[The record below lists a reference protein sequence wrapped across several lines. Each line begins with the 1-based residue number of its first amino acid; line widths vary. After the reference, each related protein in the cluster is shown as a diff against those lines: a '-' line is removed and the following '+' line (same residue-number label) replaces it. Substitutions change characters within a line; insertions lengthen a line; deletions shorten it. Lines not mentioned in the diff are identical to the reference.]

1 MMMHPSNHKCIHF
14 LGIIA
19 LLTLLSCSKE
29 KDTLPARAYH
39 TTTSYFNGYY
49 NANYLFKETI
59 NRLEDAYE
67 FKDEGFIEVVYYG
80 TEEEI
85 KSYDSDFETITK
97 KNDAVLFKHPNG
109 NYVDNCRLLTG
120 KCWLYRQNYTLALK
134 NFNYVLEEF
143 PESDLVPE
151 VWFRIAESHYLM
163 ENGEQAR
170 SVFQEMIVE
179 NDTFYFDEEL
189 SAEIALFRTRLAIED
204 EKYQEA
210 IEVLNE
216 NIPYM
221 KGRQRIAKTH
231 FLLGQLYAQNK
242 DFARS
247 LEQYNLVEKYSGDYE
262 LAFKAKIRVARL
274 YVEFQD
280 GLNEDSE
287 VYKYLTSLLK
297 DEKNLEYRDQIYYE
311 FALLELKQE
320 HQEKGIEYL
329 KESIRVNV
337 SNDRQKALSYYK
349 IGQIYFYEEQDY
361 DLAQTYYD
369 SAATT
374 ISPQSPEYK
383 EITTLAATLKEY
395 ITQKNTIHYQDS
407 MLTLAALPEKEL
419 EALIDKLVEE
429 DKKRK
434 EEEARRL
441 LEQMNSNNLNDP
453 FYNPQLQNV
462 NRNNNRRNQGAM
474 WYFDNPST
482 ISNGK
487 LEFQQRWGQRR
498 NEDNW
503 RRSKKTSSLA
513 FGNGNDN
520 QAQAEPEVV
529 DSTLFQAVGK
539 DRYQYYKDIPKTDE
553 EIVEVTK
560 KIEEA
565 MYKLGQVYSQKLN
578 EPDSAI
584 ETFEGLIDRFRDG
597 DYNLQTRYA
606 LYQLYREKHN
616 NASRVHENYILDNH
630 PNSVY
635 AYLIQGRDPN
645 ELKKSEEEFRFAYDG
660 LLNAYVNQMYE
671 SSVGFS
677 EFLLAQADFGENP
690 DLDMAQ
696 LQYIRGMSY
705 GYIGERDSLER
716 ILTHV
721 VSTYPS
727 HDVTPKAQKTLDFL
741 KNGIPTASPKGAAGA
756 AAEEVDKNDPRFKGF
771 SEQPKASD
779 KIFVIMYVDKTK
791 ISKNDANS
799 KISNFNKSYTKQKKL
814 KVFTFMY
821 QQTHLLPYISHFTS
835 VEDAKAYMDAFA
847 GSPASKEVI
856 MSEEEKIFYISHSN
870 FKVAYGQKRMEDYI
884 AFFESV
890 LNK

>member
-1 MMMHPSNHKCIHF
+1 MMHPSNHKCIHF

-19 LLTLLSCSKE
+19 LLCFLSCSKE

-49 NANYLFKETI
+49 NANYLYKETI

-67 FKDEGFIEVVYYG
+67 FKDEGFIEIVIYP
-80 TEEEI
+80 TEEEV
-85 KSYDSDFETITK
+85 KSYESDFENITK

-120 KCWLYRQNYTLALK
+120 KCWQYRQNYTLALK
-134 NFNYVLEEF
+134 NFNFVLEEY
-143 PESDLVPE
+143 PESDLIPE

-189 SAEIALFRTRLAIED
+189 SAEIAFFRTRIAIED

-216 NIPYM
+216 NLPYV
-221 KGRQRIAKTH
+221 KGRQRIARTH
-231 FLLGQLYAQNK
+231 FLLGQLYARNK

-247 LEQYNLVEKYSGDYE
+247 LEQFNLVEKYSGDYD

-274 YVEFQD
+274 YVDFQQD
-280 GLNEDSE
+280 LGPESE

-297 DEKNLEYRDQIYYE
+297 DEKNLEYQDQIYYE
-311 FALLELKQE
+311 FALLELKQD
-320 HQEKGIEYL
+320 HQDEGIEYL

-349 IGQIYFYEEQDY
+349 IGQIYFYEQQAY

-369 SAATT
+369 SAAST

-395 ITQKNTIHYQDS
+395 ITHKNTIHYQDS
-407 MLTLAALPEKEL
+407 MLVLAALPDDEL
-419 EALIDKLVEE
+419 DALIDKLVEE
-429 DKKRK
+429 DRKKK
-434 EEEARRL
+434 EEEAQRL

-453 FYNPQLQNV
+453 FFNPQLQNI
-462 NRNNNRRNQGAM
+462 NRNNNRRNQGAQ

-482 ISNGK
+482 ITNGK

-513 FGNGNDN
+513 FNNGNDP
-520 QAQAEPEVV
+520 QAQAQPEVV
-529 DSTLFQAVGK
+529 DSSLFQAVGK
-539 DRYQYYKDIPKTDE
+539 DRYQYYKDIPQSE
-553 EIVEVTK
+553 EDIAKV
-560 KIEEA
+560 IELIEIS

-584 ETFEGLIDRFRDG
+584 EIFEGLLDRFRDG
-597 DYNLQTRYA
+597 TYHLQTRYA

-616 NASRVHENYILDNH
+616 NAYRVHEDYILNNH

-645 ELKKSEEEFRFAYDG
+645 ELKKNEEEFRFAYDG
-660 LLNAYVNQMYE
+660 LLNAYVNKMYE

-721 VSTYPS
+721 VNTYPS
-727 HDVTPKAQKTLDFL
+727 HEVTPKAQKTLDFL
-741 KNGIPTASPKGAAGA
+741 KNGIPAASPGAKDGAAGG
-756 AAEEVDKNDPRFKGF
+756 ENVDKNDPRFKGF
-771 SEQPKASD
+771 TEQPKASD

-799 KISNFNKSYTKQKKL
+799 KISNFNKSYAKQKKL

-821 QQTHLLPYISHFTS
+821 QQTHLLPYISHFTK
-835 VEDAKAYMDAFA
+835 VEDAKAYVDAFLKA
-847 GSPASKEVI
+847 PADREAPS
-856 MSEEEKIFYISHSN
+856 
-870 FKVAYGQKRMEDYI
+870 A
-884 AFFESV
+884 
-890 LNK
+890 